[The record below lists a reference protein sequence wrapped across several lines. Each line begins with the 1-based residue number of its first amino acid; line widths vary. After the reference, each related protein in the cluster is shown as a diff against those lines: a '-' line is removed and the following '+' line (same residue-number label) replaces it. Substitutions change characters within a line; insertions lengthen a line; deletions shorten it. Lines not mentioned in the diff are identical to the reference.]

1 MKSKDLQKLVF
12 SKNENDKGS
21 RTIRTEA
28 AIRKV
33 RKCLQ
38 KNQMSARKLAIKFK
52 ISNTT
57 TRRIL
62 KDDLHLRP
70 YKVTVEPNFTEVEK
84 GKPVRFANWV

>member
-12 SKNENDKGS
+12 SKNENGEDS
-21 RTIRTEA
+21 RTIRAEA

-33 RKCLQ
+33 RNCLQ
-38 KNQMSARKLAIKFK
+38 KKQMSARKLTIKFK

-57 TRRIL
+57 TRRIF

-70 YKVTVEPNFTEVEK
+70 YKMKVEPNFIEV
-84 GKPVRFANWV
+84 